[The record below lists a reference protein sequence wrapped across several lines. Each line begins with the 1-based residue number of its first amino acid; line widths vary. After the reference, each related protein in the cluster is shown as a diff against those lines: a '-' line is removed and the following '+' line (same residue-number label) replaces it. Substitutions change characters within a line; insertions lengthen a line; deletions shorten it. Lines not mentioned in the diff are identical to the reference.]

1 MIATVQVGIYL
12 VFMLAIFLLCVWA
25 LIDLLRRPSAA
36 FVSAG
41 KRTKGFWGAI
51 IGVSTAVSFAAVPFP
66 KGIPTFPLFLA
77 LLCAVAA
84 IVYLVDVRP
93 ALGPYSRRG
102 PRGPRGPQG
111 PSRGGW

>member
-1 MIATVQVGIYL
+1 VVATLQLLIYL
-12 VFMLAIFLLCVWA
+12 VFMFAIFGLAAWA
-25 LIDLLRRPSAA
+25 LIDLLRRPAAA

-41 KRTKGFWGAI
+41 KRTKPLWGAI
-51 IGVSTAVSFAAVPFP
+51 LGVATAVSFAAVPFP

-93 ALGPYSRRG
+93 AIAPYSRRR
-102 PRGPRGPQG
+102 PPSSG
-111 PSRGGW
+111 PSRGGGW